1 MQECGTPSGS
11 ESCSSRVCD
20 RLVVQVQADPS
31 REKFEKTVA
40 WGAISYQPRVLG
52 PRSLHSLDRARGRGS
67 RISRHRARCG
77 LSTRLKSGIA
87 SGC

>member
-40 WGAISYQPRVLG
+40 WGATLPEPRVLG
-52 PRSLHSLDRARGRGS
+52 APMLTSPGR
-67 RISRHRARCG
+67 
-77 LSTRLKSGIA
+77 A
-87 SGC
+87 SG

>member
-1 MQECGTPSGS
+1 MQECATPCGSG
-11 ESCSSRVCD
+11 SCSSRVYD
-20 RLVVQVQADPS
+20 RLALQVQADPS
-31 REKFEKTVA
+31 RERFEETVA

-52 PRSLHSLDRARGRGS
+52 EDDLRSPDRAVGS
-67 RISRHRARCG
+67 GARYSRHRARCG